1 MPLGSTFVAR
11 WRGAE
16 LMRRVRSASIDGI
29 DDVMKASTLDAKNN
43 HPGWKNITTN
53 AERSMRIVAPA
64 KHDIRGAV
72 GRWGS
77 TGVRYMLSLEYNRG
91 SALRM
96 AAQENYP
103 SLGGR
108 IAFYFRGIV

>member
-1 MPLGSTFVAR
+1 MPQGSTFHVNWKA
-11 WRGAE
+11 AE
-16 LMRRVRSASIDGI
+16 LMRRVRSAAEKGI
-29 DDVMKASTLDAKNN
+29 DDTMAASTIDAKNN
-43 HPGWKNITTN
+43 HPGWKNISTN